1 MTGKGLIDLLSVR
14 VLSAKCCCCCGIFYC
29 WKGGGVSDYER
40 VYYTKSNSLAF
51 INYKVKD
58 PWHVKAREQNCAG
71 AGLKLFITL
80 CIL

>member
-1 MTGKGLIDLLSVR
+1 MPSVVVVVFFFYSWKG
-14 VLSAKCCCCCGIFYC
+14 
-29 WKGGGVSDYER
+29 GGGVSDCER
-40 VYYTKSNSLAF
+40 VYYTKSNSLAI

-58 PWHVKAREQNCAG
+58 PWHVKAREQKRG

>member
-1 MTGKGLIDLLSVR
+1 MPSV
-14 VLSAKCCCCCGIFYC
+14 VVVVFFYL
-29 WKGGGVSDYER
+29 WKGGGDGVSDYER

-58 PWHVKAREQNCAG
+58 PWHVKAREQKRAG

>member
-1 MTGKGLIDLLSVR
+1 MPSVVVVVVFLLFVER
-14 VLSAKCCCCCGIFYC
+14 G
-29 WKGGGVSDYER
+29 GGGVRDYER

-58 PWHVKAREQNCAG
+58 PCASSRTET
-71 AGLKLFITL
+71 GLKLFITL

>member
-14 VLSAKCCCCCGIFYC
+14 VLSAKCCCCCFSFYL

-51 INYKVKD
+51 INSKVKD

>member
-1 MTGKGLIDLLSVR
+1 MPSV
-14 VLSAKCCCCCGIFYC
+14 VVVVFFICG
-29 WKGGGVSDYER
+29 KGGGGAVSDYER

-58 PWHVKAREQNCAG
+58 PWHVKACEQKRAD

>member
-1 MTGKGLIDLLSVR
+1 MPSVVVVFFVCLWKGV
-14 VLSAKCCCCCGIFYC
+14 G
-29 WKGGGVSDYER
+29 GGGVRDYER

-58 PWHVKAREQNCAG
+58 PCASSRTDT
-71 AGLKLFITL
+71 GLKLFITL